1 MKVRSQTLTALRALL
16 DLCVYSAPQVPTSLS
31 EIARRQ
37 QVSAAFLEQLFR
49 RLKAAGLVAPWRGM
63 RGGYTLTRSPKEIS
77 LLEIFQALQDPVVG
91 DKISKQASSA
101 PDARVETQVILGAL
115 TSAGQE
121 LNKALASL
129 DLEELKRRALEHPDL
144 KGVPRAGSGFSI

>member
-1 MKVRSQTLTALRALL
+1 MKVRSQTLTGLRALL

-49 RLKAAGLVAPWRGM
+49 RLKASGLVAPWRGM
-63 RGGYTLTRSPKEIS
+63 RGGYTLTRPPKEIN
-77 LLEIFQALQDPVVG
+77 LLEIFQALEDPVVG
-91 DKISKQASSA
+91 EKTSRTPAAERAEAK
-101 PDARVETQVILGAL
+101 VILGAL
-115 TSAGQE
+115 LEASGE
-121 LNKALASL
+121 FNKALAKI

-144 KGVPRAGSGFSI
+144 SGVPRAGAGFSI